1 MLSGFRSLVVPA
13 LALGAAVL
21 AALPAQAQRGPAGV
35 VVAPVVEREIAD
47 TSPVIARL
55 VGTVES
61 LVAARVP
68 GVVNEVGFETGAR
81 VERGEVMARLDDE
94 LFQIQY
100 ANAQAALE
108 AAEAFVAVAEARSRL
123 AEQTL
128 ERAAGLKGSV
138 AFSRGSFEDL
148 QQQAE
153 ETRSE
158 ITRAQAQVGVA
169 RAALARAAYD
179 LEHAVIT
186 APFAGVVVERT
197 AQPGQ
202 YIDLGESVARL
213 LDVTRLEIEADIPV
227 DLVAGV
233 IPGRELE
240 ALFDGGYTATAQVRT
255 LLPVETTSTRT
266 RAVRLS
272 VEGALPASAT
282 ATGRA
287 VTLRVPISAP
297 RTAPVLPK
305 DALVQKGGGWMVF
318 VADGGAASP
327 RDVGLGQSA
336 GEFIEV
342 ISGVSTGEHVVVR
355 GNERLRPG
363 QAIAPRLSD
372 GTLLGAPGEE
382 PAATE
387 PAPAE
392 QGAEGDD
399 SDAQAAAE
407 VPSGA
412 AGAATR
418 EGAANGG

>member
-1 MLSGFRSLVVPA
+1 MLTGFRTLIVPA
-13 LALGAAVL
+13 LVLGVTLMAG
-21 AALPAQAQRGPAGV
+21 LPAQAQRGPAGV
-35 VVAPVVEREIAD
+35 VVAPVTEREIAD

-61 LVAARVP
+61 LVAARVA
-68 GVVNEVGFETGAR
+68 GVVNEVGFQTGAR

-94 LFQIQY
+94 LFRIQY
-100 ANAQAALE
+100 ANAEAALE
-108 AAEAFVAVAEARSRL
+108 AAQAFVEVAEARSRL

-179 LEHAVIT
+179 LEHAVIS

-318 VADGGAASP
+318 VADSGEASP

-342 ISGVSTGEHVVVR
+342 VSGVSPGEHVVVR

-363 QAIAPRLSD
+363 QAIAPRLGD
-372 GTLLGAPGEE
+372 GTLLIAPEE
-382 PAATE
+382 E

-392 QGAEGDD
+392 PAPAAQSEE
-399 SDAQAAAE
+399 SDAQAAAK

-418 EGAANGG
+418 AGTADGG

>member
-1 MLSGFRSLVVPA
+1 
-13 LALGAAVL
+13 
-21 AALPAQAQRGPAGV
+21 
-35 VVAPVVEREIAD
+35 
-47 TSPVIARL
+47 
-55 VGTVES
+55 
-61 LVAARVP
+61 
-68 GVVNEVGFETGAR
+68 
-81 VERGEVMARLDDE
+81 
-94 LFQIQY
+94 
-100 ANAQAALE
+100 
-108 AAEAFVAVAEARSRL
+108 
-123 AEQTL
+123 
-128 ERAAGLKGSV
+128 
-138 AFSRGSFEDL
+138 
-148 QQQAE
+148 
-153 ETRSE
+153 
-158 ITRAQAQVGVA
+158 
-169 RAALARAAYD
+169 
-179 LEHAVIT
+179 
-186 APFAGVVVERT
+186 
-197 AQPGQ
+197 
-202 YIDLGESVARL
+202 
-213 LDVTRLEIEADIPV
+213 
-227 DLVAGV
+227 
-233 IPGRELE
+233 
-240 ALFDGGYTATAQVRT
+240 QVRT

-355 GNERLRPG
+355 GNERLRTG